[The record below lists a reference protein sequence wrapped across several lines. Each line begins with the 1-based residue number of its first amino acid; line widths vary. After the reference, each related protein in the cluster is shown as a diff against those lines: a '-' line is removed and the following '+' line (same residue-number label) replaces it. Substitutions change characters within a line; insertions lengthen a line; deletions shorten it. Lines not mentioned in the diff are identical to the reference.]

1 MIFLFPLDNLYYIN
15 TMKKR
20 IFRISTVSLVLAI
33 SLIACSL
40 EKKELSMAEKEEAKE
55 KALYA
60 KIDSLIKLMTLEE
73 KVKMIHGASSFTN
86 GGIPRLKIPEIVMS
100 DGPHGVRHEHNRDWS
115 RNEKI
120 NYKVTYLPTGISLA
134 ATWNPEL
141 GYKFGEVLGSEAK
154 KRGKDIILG
163 PGINIIRTPLN
174 GRNFEYMT
182 EDPYLNSVM
191 AVGYIKG
198 VQDQGIS
205 ACVKHYAA
213 NNQETKRAEV
223 NVIMSERAL
232 REIYLPGFKAAVQ
245 DGGVYTVMGAYNKFR
260 GQYCAHNEYLIN
272 KVLKGEFGFKGAL
285 ISDWS
290 AVMNTMQALKY
301 GTDIEMGTDMRNWG
315 KWNYDIFFMA
325 DTAIK
330 LVKAGII
337 SESLI
342 DEKVRR
348 ILWVMFKANIF
359 GTRTPGEVNTE
370 AHQQAARTIAEEA
383 IVLLKNDNILP
394 LNNATL
400 KSIAVIGE
408 NAIRKHAEAGGSSQV
423 PALYEITPLA
433 GLKNL
438 LKADSSIIKFAQGYE
453 AKKGGLAN
461 PKLIAEAVKA
471 AKASEIAIVFGGY
484 IHGYSDSWDDIAYD
498 GEGIDKPNIILPF
511 GQDELI
517 KAVIKANPK
526 TIVVLLGGGASD
538 MTLWVNDAK
547 AIVQAWYPGMEGGNA
562 IANIL
567 FGKVNP
573 SGKLPV
579 TFPKKLNDIGA
590 HALGEYPGD
599 TVVHYNEGIFVGYR
613 YLDTYKVEPLFA
625 FGHGLSYT
633 KFDYS
638 NILVN
643 KEGEGATVKLTL
655 KNSGSVAGAEVVQI
669 YVSDEK
675 ASVERPQQELK
686 AFQKIFLNPGES
698 KEVTLTLKKGAFQYF
713 DEKKMDWVLE
723 PGKFII
729 RAGSSSR
736 DIRLMGEIIL

>member
-1 MIFLFPLDNLYYIN
+1 
-15 TMKKR
+15 MKKS
-20 IFRISTVSLVLAI
+20 IVNLSIAFFLLLSTFTG
-33 SLIACSL
+33 CSL
-40 EKKELSMAEKEEAKE
+40 EKKEASLAEKEEAKE

-86 GGIPRLKIPEIVMS
+86 GGVPRLGIREIVMS

-120 NYKVTYLPTGISLA
+120 NYKATYLPTGISLA
-134 ATWNPEL
+134 ATWNPDL

-154 KRGKDIILG
+154 QRGKDIILG

-213 NNQETKRAEV
+213 NNQETRRDTV
-223 NVIMSERAL
+223 NVMMSERAL

-245 DGGVYTVMGAYNKFR
+245 DGGAYTVMGAYNKFR

-290 AVMNTMQALKY
+290 AVMNTMEALKN

-315 KWNYDIFFMA
+315 KWNYDVFFMA

-330 LVKAGII
+330 LVKAGIV

-348 ILWVMFKANIF
+348 ILWVMYKANIF
-359 GTRTPGEVNTE
+359 GNRTPGEINT
-370 AHQQAARTIAEEA
+370 AGHQQVARTIAEEA

-394 LNNATL
+394 LQKGTF
-400 KSIAVIGE
+400 KSIAVIGD
-408 NAIRKHAEAGGSSQV
+408 NAVRKHADAGGSSQV

-433 GLKNL
+433 GLKNFL
-438 LKADSSIIKFAQGYE
+438 QGDSSMLKFVPGYVVKKDGKAD
-453 AKKGGLAN
+453 

-471 AKASEIAIVFGGY
+471 AKASDIAIVFGGY
-484 IHGYSDSWDDIAYD
+484 IHGYSEAWSDIAFD
-498 GEGIDKPNIILPF
+498 GEGTDKKNIILPF

-526 TIVVLLGGGASD
+526 TIVVLTGGGASD

-547 AIVQAWYPGMEGGNA
+547 AIVQTWYPGMEGGNA
-562 IANIL
+562 IASVL

-599 TVVHYNEGIFVGYR
+599 SVVNYNEGIFVGYR

-633 KFDYS
+633 TFDYS
-638 NILVN
+638 NIKVK
-643 KEGEGATVKLTL
+643 KENDGATVTLTL
-655 KNSGSVAGAEVVQI
+655 KNSGSVAGAEVVQV

-686 AFQKIFLNPGES
+686 AFQKVFLNPGET

-713 DEKKMDWVLE
+713 DDKKMDWILE
-723 PGKFII
+723 PGKFIVK
-729 RAGSSSR
+729 AGSSSR
-736 DIRLMGEIIL
+736 DIRLTGEITF

>member
-1 MIFLFPLDNLYYIN
+1 
-15 TMKKR
+15 MKKG
-20 IFRISTVSLVLAI
+20 IIKLAAI
-33 SLIACSL
+33 SAVLLMSCVA
-40 EKKELSMAEKEEAKE
+40 KKEASTSNNDDPD

-60 KIDSLIKLMTLEE
+60 KIDSIIKLMTLEE
-73 KVKMIHGASSFTN
+73 KVKMIHGASAFTN
-86 GGIPRLKIPEIVMS
+86 GGVPRLGIPEIVMS

-120 NYKVTYLPTGISLA
+120 NYKVTYLPTGITLA
-134 ATWNPEL
+134 ATWNPDL

-191 AVGYIKG
+191 VVGYIKG

-245 DGGVYTVMGAYNKFR
+245 DAGVYTVMGAYNKFR

-272 KVLKGEFGFKGAL
+272 KVLKGEFGFKGAV

-290 AVMNTMQALKY
+290 AVMNTMQALNF

-330 LVKAGII
+330 LVKAGIVK
-337 SESLI
+337 ESVI

-348 ILWVMFKANIF
+348 ILWVMHKANIF
-359 GTRTPGEVNTE
+359 GKRTPGEVNTP
-370 AHQQAARTIAEEA
+370 AHQQTARTIADEA
-383 IVLLKNDNILP
+383 IVLLKNTDYILP
-394 LNNATL
+394 LKKTAL
-400 KSIAVIGE
+400 KSIAVIGD
-408 NAIRKHAEAGGSSQV
+408 NAIHKHAEAGGSSQV
-423 PALYEITPLA
+423 PALYEVTPLA

-438 LKADSSIIKFAQGYE
+438 LQKDSSIIKFVPGYLV
-453 AKKGGLAN
+453 KKGGGAD

-471 AKASEIAIVFGGY
+471 AKAAEVAIVFGGY
-484 IHGYSDSWDDIAYD
+484 IHGYSDNWNDIAYD
-498 GEGIDKPNIILPF
+498 GEGTDKTDIILPF

-526 TIVVLLGGGASD
+526 TIVVLMGGGAAE
-538 MTLWVNDAK
+538 MHLWINEAK
-547 AIVQAWYPGMEGGNA
+547 GILQAWYPGMEGGNA
-562 IANIL
+562 IANVL
-567 FGKVNP
+567 FGNVNP

-579 TFPKKLNDIGA
+579 TFPKKLKDIGA

-599 TVVHYNEGIFVGYR
+599 TVVRYNEGVFVGYR
-613 YLDTYKVEPLFA
+613 YLDTYKIEPQFA

-655 KNSGSVAGAEVVQI
+655 KNSGAVAGAEVVQI
-669 YVSDEK
+669 YVSDEQ
-675 ASVERPQQELK
+675 ASVERPMQELK
-686 AFQKIFLNPGES
+686 AFQKIFLEPGES
-698 KEVTLTLKKGAFQYF
+698 KEVTLILKKGAFQYF
-713 DEKKMDWVLE
+713 DEKKMNWVME

-729 RAGSSSR
+729 KAGSSSK
-736 DIRLMGEIIL
+736 DIRLTGEVTF

>member
-1 MIFLFPLDNLYYIN
+1 
-15 TMKKR
+15 MKKR
-20 IFRISTVSLVLAI
+20 IIKLSAVSLILIV

-40 EKKELSMAEKEEAKE
+40 GKKEATQAEKDEAQE

-60 KIDSLIKLMTLEE
+60 RIDSLIKLMTLEE
-73 KVKMIHGASSFTN
+73 KVKMIKASSSFTN
-86 GGIPRLKIPEIVMS
+86 GGVPRLGIPEIVMS
-100 DGPHGVRHEHNRDWS
+100 DGPNGVRHEHNRDWS

-120 NYKVTYLPTGISLA
+120 NYKATYLPTGITLA
-134 ATWNPEL
+134 ATWNADL

-154 KRGKDIILG
+154 QRGKDIILG
-163 PGINIIRTPLN
+163 PGINIIRSPLN

-205 ACVKHYAA
+205 SCVKHYAA
-213 NNQETKRAEV
+213 NNQETKRDTV
-223 NVIMSERAL
+223 NVIMSERAF
-232 REIYLPGFKAAVQ
+232 REIYLPGFKAAIQ
-245 DGGVYTVMGAYNKFR
+245 DGGAYTIMGAYNKFR

-272 KVLKGEFGFKGAL
+272 KVLKGELGFKGAV

-315 KWNYDIFFMA
+315 NWNYDNFFMG

-330 LVKAGII
+330 LVKAGVI

-348 ILWVMFKANIF
+348 ILWVMHKANIF
-359 GTRTPGEVNTE
+359 GKRTPGEINTPG
-370 AHQQAARTIAEEA
+370 HQKVARTIAEEA

-394 LNNATL
+394 LQKTSL
-400 KSIAVIGE
+400 KSIAVIGD
-408 NAIRKHAEAGGSSQV
+408 NAIRKHAEGGGSSQV
-423 PALYEITPLA
+423 PALYEVTPLA
-433 GLKNL
+433 GLKNSL
-438 LKADSSIIKFAQGYE
+438 LADSSKLKFAQGYLV
-453 AKKGGLAN
+453 KKGGKAD

-471 AKASEIAIVFGGY
+471 AKESEVAIVFGGFF
-484 IHGYSDSWDDIAYD
+484 HGYSDNWNDKAYD
-498 GEGIDKPNIILPF
+498 AEGTDKPDIFLPF

-526 TIVVLLGGGASD
+526 TIVVLMGGGASD
-538 MTLWVNDAK
+538 MSAWVNDAK
-547 AIVQAWYPGMEGGNA
+547 GILQAWYPGMEGGNA
-562 IANIL
+562 IADVL
-567 FGKVNP
+567 FGTVNP

-599 TVVHYNEGIFVGYR
+599 TVVKYNEGIFVGYR
-613 YLDTYKVEPLFA
+613 YFDTYKVEPLFA

-638 NILVN
+638 NFSVK
-643 KEGEGATVKLTL
+643 KEGDGATVTLTL
-655 KNSGSVAGAEVVQI
+655 KNSGTVAGAEVVQV

-686 AFQKIFLNPGES
+686 AFKKVFLNPGES
-698 KEVTLTLKKGAFQYF
+698 KDITLSLGKDAFQYF
-713 DEKKMDWVLE
+713 DEKTMAWVLE
-723 PGKFII
+723 PGKFIVK
-729 RAGSSSR
+729 AGSSSR
-736 DIRLMGEIIL
+736 DIRQTGEVVL

>member
-1 MIFLFPLDNLYYIN
+1 
-15 TMKKR
+15 MKKR
-20 IFRISTVSLVLAI
+20 EIKKKGII
-33 SLIACSL
+33 SLSIICIVLFISSVT
-40 EKKELSMAEKEEAKE
+40 KKESRQSDSAQIPDKV
-55 KALYA
+55 LYA
-60 KIDSLIKLMTLEE
+60 KIDSIIKLMTLEE

-86 GGIPRLKIPEIVMS
+86 GGVARLGIPEIVMS

-120 NYKVTYLPTGISLA
+120 NYKATYLPTGITLA

-191 AVGYIKG
+191 VVGYIKG

-213 NNQETKRAEV
+213 NNQETRRAEV
-223 NVIMSERAL
+223 NVLMSERAL

-245 DGGVYTVMGAYNKFR
+245 DGGAYTVMGAYNKFR
-260 GQYCAHNEYLIN
+260 GQYCTHNEYLIN
-272 KVLKGEFGFKGAL
+272 KILKGEFGFKGAV

-290 AVMNTMQALKY
+290 AVMNTMQALNY
-301 GTDIEMGTDMRNWG
+301 GTDIEMGTDLRNMG
-315 KWNYDIFFMA
+315 KFNYDNFFMG

-330 LVKAGII
+330 LVKAGIVK
-337 SESLI
+337 ESVI

-348 ILWVMFKANIF
+348 ILWVMYKANMF
-359 GTRTPGEVNTE
+359 GKRTPGEINTP
-370 AHQQAARTIAEEA
+370 AHQKTARAIAEEA
-383 IVLLKNDNILP
+383 IVLLKNNDNILP
-394 LNNATL
+394 LKKETL
-400 KSIAVIGE
+400 KSIAVIGD
-408 NAIRKHAEAGGSSQV
+408 NATHKHAEAGGSSQV

-433 GLKNL
+433 GLKNF
-438 LKADSSIIKFAQGYE
+438 LKQDSLHIKFARGYE
-453 AKKGGLAN
+453 VKKDGQAN
-461 PKLIAEAVKA
+461 PRLIAEAVKA
-471 AKASEIAIVFGGY
+471 AQAAEVAIIFGGY
-484 IHGYSDSWDDIAYD
+484 IHGYSNEWNDIAFD
-498 GEGIDKPNIILPF
+498 GEGTDKTNIILPF

-526 TIVVLLGGGASD
+526 TIVVLMGGGASD

-562 IANIL
+562 IANVL

-599 TVVHYNEGIFVGYR
+599 SVVHYNEGVFVGYR
-613 YLDTYKVEPLFA
+613 YLDTYKIEPLFA

-638 NILVN
+638 NMQVS
-643 KEGEGATVKLTL
+643 KEGEGAKVKLML

-686 AFQKIFLNPGES
+686 AFQKIFLKPGEA
-698 KEVTLTLKKGAFQYF
+698 KEVVLTLKKGAFQYF
-713 DEKKMDWVLE
+713 DEKTMSWVLE
-723 PGKFII
+723 PGKFIVK
-729 RAGSSSR
+729 AGSSSR
-736 DIRLMGEIIL
+736 DLRLTAEVNF